1 MHGARRVK
9 IRTVIIK
16 IGEIKF
22 LDEGN
27 NVESDSVFV
36 SFAWRK
42 ECTYYEVDI
51 MW

>member
-27 NVESDSVFV
+27 NVKSDSVFV
-36 SFAWRK
+36 SFA
-42 ECTYYEVDI
+42 
-51 MW
+51 